1 MGSIYSKTTS
11 AGNKFYYCRF
21 KDDHG
26 RWRTKK
32 AGRYRKDA
40 EKLLKRYER
49 EMELGIIDRSE
60 TLFSDFSSRWLEQVV
75 SIRVKQSTYDR
86 YASDLRVHLLPYFGA
101 KRLKSI
107 GPEQIQ
113 RFIKVKTDSGRS
125 PRTVNTLVKMLGQI
139 MKTAVRWGYLDS
151 NPVDLVDRVKVK
163 DKEMDFLS
171 IDEVDRLLHAC
182 APRAYPLLA
191 TAIMSGLRAG
201 ELTGLK
207 WCDFDQERGV
217 LFVRRIFHPDYGFQ
231 EPKTERGRR
240 SVSISPQLVN
250 ILQIHRSNT
259 IYDSSDDL
267 MFPNLLGKPLDHH
280 NFVRREFHPALDRA
294 GMRRVRFHDLR
305 HSYAA
310 LMISLGCNIKW
321 LQRQMGHASLTTT
334 MDIYGHIL
342 PEVDQDIGAR
352 LDSVL
357 FSPNVVALS
366 GRD

>member
-1 MGSIYSKTTS
+1 M
-11 AGNKFYYCRF
+11 
-21 KDDHG
+21 
-26 RWRTKK
+26 
-32 AGRYRKDA
+32 
-40 EKLLKRYER
+40 
-49 EMELGIIDRSE
+49 
-60 TLFSDFSSRWLEQVV
+60 
-75 SIRVKQSTYDR
+75 
-86 YASDLRVHLLPYFGA
+86 
-101 KRLKSI
+101 KSI

-113 RFIKVKTDSGRS
+113 RFVKIKKDSGRS

-171 IDEVDRLLHAC
+171 IEEVDRLLHAC
-182 APRAYPLLA
+182 TPRAYPLLA

-207 WCDFDQERGV
+207 WCDCDQERGV

-240 SVSISPQLVN
+240 SVSISPQMVN
-250 ILQIHRSNT
+250 ILKIHRSNT

-294 GMRRVRFHDLR
+294 GLRRIRWHDLR
-305 HSYAA
+305 HTHAA
-310 LMISLGCNIKW
+310 VMVAKGVNVKL
-321 LQRQMGHASLTTT
+321 LQRQMGHADIGTTLNT
-334 MDIYGHIL
+334 YGHLI
-342 PEVDQDIGAR
+342 PEASEGVGEAFDEMIYPDGAR
-352 LDSVL
+352 WPTGKLV
-357 FSPNVVALS
+357 
-366 GRD
+366 RIK